1 MIRLTCFVALL
12 FGTLPAYAQ
21 THESAPPAMET
32 GDATDAA
39 TDAETD
45 AEGDVLL
52 EPIVP
57 LVHEEKAVGHGDHAT
72 AEGPEHGTDHETE
85 HHAGVDGKTL
95 ALQLLNF
102 GVLLFLL
109 IKYAGGGLKKTF
121 RAKHE
126 QLSKDI
132 GEAAKAREE
141 AKRKAEEQDH
151 RLASLEKE
159 ITTLREG
166 IRQDADKEQAKL
178 VANAQE
184 KAKRIQENTQAQLE
198 SQVKAAESRLRAE
211 VAAASVL
218 LAEELIKKQ
227 IGMDDERRLAKEF
240 ITGFE
245 DSSNAGKTVP

>member
-1 MIRLTCFVALL
+1 VIRLACFAALL

-32 GDATDAA
+32 GEATDAGSDADESDALPEA
-39 TDAETD
+39 T
-45 AEGDVLL
+45 
-52 EPIVP
+52 IP
-57 LVHEEKAVGHGDHAT
+57 LVHEQPQADHAKHATTGGHG
-72 AEGPEHGTDHETE
+72 EGHGASHGAE
-85 HHAGVDGKTL
+85 HHASVDGKTL

-102 GVLLFLL
+102 GILLFLL

-121 RAKHE
+121 RAKHD

-141 AKRKAEEQDH
+141 AKRKAEEQDR

-159 ITTLREG
+159 IATLREG
-166 IRQDADKEQAKL
+166 IRQDAEKEQARL
-178 VANAQE
+178 VANAHE
-184 KAKRIQENTQAQLE
+184 KAKRIQEDTQAQLE

-218 LAEELIKKQ
+218 LAEELLKKQ

-240 ITGFE
+240 IAGFE
-245 DSSNAGKTVP
+245 SSSNTGKTVP